1 MLLTGLVQMKKLL
14 CVALVAV
21 AVTLSACGAFRVT
34 CNDMSTYAASEELSP
49 LKVPAGLEA
58 PDTRTALK
66 IPALNEPERVRTE
79 SEGCLESPP
88 AYSAPR
94 AEPKKT

>member
-1 MLLTGLVQMKKLL
+1 MKILPCLTV
-14 CVALVAV
+14 VAV
-21 AVTLSACGAFRVT
+21 AASLAGCGAFRVT
-34 CNDMSTYAASEELSP
+34 CNDMTTYAASEELAP

-66 IPALNEPERVRTE
+66 IPALNEPERARAA

-88 AYSAPR
+88 PYSAPR
-94 AEPKKT
+94 AEPKKS